1 MNFGTIMNDAIC
13 LPIFD
18 GGNIGIRRRQ
28 VEAIFAGEASNRLS
42 IKQKDMQIDEPDCL

>member
-28 VEAIFAGEASNRLS
+28 VEAIFAAEGYDPWAATYGPNLAGAPS
-42 IKQKDMQIDEPDCL
+42 